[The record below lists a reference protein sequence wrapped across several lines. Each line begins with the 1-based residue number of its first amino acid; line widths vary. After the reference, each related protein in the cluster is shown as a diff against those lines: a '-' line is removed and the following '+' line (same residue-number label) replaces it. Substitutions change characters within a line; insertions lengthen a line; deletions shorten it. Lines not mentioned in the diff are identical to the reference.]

1 MATIEEKRAIVKR
14 GVEEF
19 AKAELG
25 IEQALKAVTA
35 LEDVFRDAVSAGMTS
50 GGSSIKIINRL
61 RMAVGKLG
69 AVSKEIHALH
79 NQGTVIAKA
88 NDADI
93 ELPGDFVALGGGGR

>member
-1 MATIEEKRAIVKR
+1 MATNEQKRAIVKR

-25 IEQALKAVTA
+25 IEQALKAVTE
-35 LEDVFRDAVSAGMTS
+35 LETVFRDALSAGMTS
-50 GGSSIKIINRL
+50 GGNSIKIINRL

-69 AVSKEIHALH
+69 AVSKEVHALH

-88 NDADI
+88 NDADV
-93 ELPGDFVALGGGGR
+93 ELPDNFVALGGGGR